1 MGIKLAGRSWNNN
14 TAFIANY
21 ILYNRVE
28 VRSGGR
34 DVALSIST
42 SRADYS
48 KLMEEIIEAGYN
60 SINYYNYIF
69 MVTALGVGINHKD
82 FKLRLI
88 RLGASFEDNIFVEIL
103 DSPTKNFIDASEMD
117 DDLAEEFED
126 FYWDLLENEKET
138 FSGLTGLS
146 LFQEGANGKHICVK
160 YSYLTVIN
168 FGLLHDL
175 AQNMENHLIKEMNEH
190 IKKSSLVVEDRFVDE
205 NLKLL
210 FRFYTDEHPDTL
222 EEYLLSK
229 SIKSLPELMNDITV
243 TLANHKD
250 PTFEFE
256 KTEINVI
263 DAETGQVYFSYK
275 LHKDEDGNY
284 LPHTRRSATSDFF
297 VDSEHPEMNILKE
310 FLKTYIQGLSN

>member
-1 MGIKLAGRSWNNN
+1 MGIKLTGRSWNTN

-34 DVALSIST
+34 DVVLSIST

-48 KLMEEIIEAGYN
+48 KLMEEIIAEGYD

-69 MVTALGVGINHKD
+69 MVTALGAGINHKD
-82 FKLRLI
+82 FKLRLE
-88 RLGASFEDNIFVEIL
+88 GPFDADNTFVEIL

-117 DDLAEEFED
+117 DDLADEFEE
-126 FYWDLLENEKET
+126 FYWDLLEDEKET
-138 FSGLTGLS
+138 FRNLTGLN

-168 FGLLHDL
+168 FGLLHEL
-175 AQNMENHLIKEMNEH
+175 AQNMENHFIKEMNEH
-190 IKKSSLVVEDRFVDE
+190 IKKSSLVAEDRFVDE
-205 NLKLL
+205 KLKLL

-222 EEYLLSK
+222 EDYLLSK
-229 SIKSLPELMNDITV
+229 SIKSLPELMNDITTV
-243 TLANHKD
+243 LANHKD

-284 LPHTRRSATSDFF
+284 LPHTRRSAASDFY
-297 VDSEHPEMNILKE
+297 VDSEHPEMNMLKE
-310 FLKTYIQGLSN
+310 FLKTYIQGLNN

>member
-14 TAFIANY
+14 TTFIANY

-42 SRADYS
+42 SRADYNN
-48 KLMEEIIEAGYN
+48 LMEEVIAEGYH

-69 MVTALGVGINHKD
+69 MVTSLGVGINHKD
-82 FKLRLI
+82 FKLRLD
-88 RLGASFEDNIFVEIL
+88 GTFDADNTFVEIL
-103 DSPTKNFIDASEMD
+103 DSPTLNFIDNSEMD
-117 DDLAEEFED
+117 DDLADEFED
-126 FYWDLLENEKET
+126 FYWDLLEDEKET
-138 FSGLTGLS
+138 FRDLTGLR
-146 LFQEGANGKHICVK
+146 LFQEGRNGKHICVK

-168 FGLLHDL
+168 FGLLRDL

-190 IKKSSLVVEDRFVDE
+190 IKKSSLVVEDRFVEED
-205 NLKLL
+205 LALL

-222 EEYLLSK
+222 EDYLLSK
-229 SIKSLPELMNDITV
+229 PIKTLPELMNDISV

-263 DAETGQVYFSYK
+263 DRETTQVYFSYR
-275 LHKDEDGNY
+275 LHKGEDGNY
-284 LPHTRRSATSDFF
+284 LPHTRRSATSDFY
-297 VDSEHPEMNILKE
+297 VDPGHPEMNILKE
-310 FLKTYIQGLSN
+310 FLKTYIQDLRN